1 MKKVLEEMYS
11 SAVIPVVAIDNSD
24 DAKELGEA
32 FLAAGIKVIEITF
45 RTAAGE
51 DAIRKLSESG
61 LDVCTGAGT
70 VLSVEMAEKAVKA
83 GARFLVSPGFDEEV
97 VGWAVEHE
105 IPIFPGVTSPSEVAR
120 AQKFGLDVVKF
131 FPAEAAGGVKMLK
144 ALKGPYADMKFIPT
158 GGISARNIGSYMEL
172 SNVVACGGSWIC
184 PSKLIREHQFE
195 EITRLSKEA
204 VRNIHDISLLHLGIN
219 EQNKHIVLGVRNID
233 RAMAYFKSVGYSFD
247 EENMPMDEKGII
259 AAYFE
264 GEFGGFAIHLRRHL

>member
-158 GGISARNIGSYMEL
+158 GGISAQNIGSYMEL

-233 RAMAYFKSVGYSFD
+233 RAMAYFKSIGYSFD

-264 GEFGGFAIHLRRHL
+264 GEFGGFAIHLKRHL